1 MRKSILILLLSL
13 FAFSAIA
20 QKKMTIRVCSIQYGD
35 IIDYNLDNII
45 MDGEAIPFVAK
56 FQLTK
61 DHFIQLLDDGKY
73 AYDYASN
80 KVALKTTKDF
90 RITIRDEQLQDY
102 DVEYS
107 YKNQTLTFIYN
118 DGAENLRLTRFT
130 IDDIRVK

>member
-1 MRKSILILLLSL
+1 
-13 FAFSAIA
+13 
-20 QKKMTIRVCSIQYGD
+20 
-35 IIDYNLDNII
+35 

-61 DHFIQLLDDGKY
+61 DHFIQLLDNGKY

-80 KVALKTTKDF
+80 NVALKTTEDF
-90 RITIRDEQLQDY
+90 TITIKDEQLQDY